1 MCTAGWGQ
9 GSSWN
14 ARGESDLDVARI
26 VRPQQPPPLIWPAGC
41 LGLAPLLAGVNTAC
55 DNFQAGKYKADAGV
69 NIACD
74 NCQAGKYKAVV
85 GVNTAAWVPAKT
97 LSQNTSAFC

>member
-1 MCTAGWGQ
+1 MAP
-9 GSSWN
+9 
-14 ARGESDLDVARI
+14 I
-26 VRPQQPPPLIWPAGC
+26 IWPAGC

-55 DNFQAGKYKADAGV
+55 DNFQAGKYKADAGVNTAYDICQAGKYKADAGV